1 MLNMNPWNTIQ
12 QLEADN
18 SSLAKQAILKDAL
31 AYSCPED
38 KQGTIADYS
47 DNDFILG
54 IQWALDPLVTFGVKQ
69 VPIREGADGEGLPMK
84 EFEEL
89 ASQLQH
95 RALTGHAARDAIIQD
110 MEMATNEQWNDWY
123 RRILIK
129 DLRCGTGAKLINKV
143 VPDTIPLFGCM
154 LAHDGAKHPKKI
166 EGVCYIEYKYDGVRV
181 LAIVQNGDATLYSRN
196 GKLLENFPHINEAL
210 SKPEFEGLVFDG
222 EVMSDDFQT
231 LMRQVHRKEGAQTED
246 SYLAVF
252 DMLTLEE
259 FNEGGTSMSAVDR
272 RDRLTDLSGEF
283 NYRIQLV
290 EATLVNLDLDEGQ
303 VKFKDMNKLALDE
316 GYEGLMIKPAHEGYK
331 CKRSHAWL
339 KIKPFIEVTLE
350 VVGTEEGTGKNEGM
364 LGALVVEGNDD
375 GKFFHLNVG
384 SGLTD
389 DMRKDVWAVKDAVIG
404 QLVEI
409 RADAATQS
417 QDAEDTWSLRFPR
430 FKTFRGFELG
440 EKL

>member
-1 MLNMNPWNTIQ
+1 MNPWNTIQ

-18 SSLAKQAILKDAL
+18 SSLAKQAILKVAL
-31 AYSCPED
+31 EYKAEQTD
-38 KQGTIADYS
+38 TVADYS

-54 IQWALDPLVTFGVKQ
+54 CQWALDPMVTFGVKQ

-95 RALTGHAARDAIIQD
+95 RVLTGHDARDAIIQD

-143 VPDTIPLFGCM
+143 VKGTVPLFECM

-166 EGVCYIEYKYDGVRV
+166 TGECMVEYKYDGVRV
-181 LAIVQNGDATLYSRN
+181 IAIVQNGSATLHSRN
-196 GKLLENFPHINEAL
+196 GKLLSNFPHIEEAL
-210 SKPEFEGLVFDG
+210 SKPEFNGLVFDG
-222 EVMSDDFQT
+222 EVMSEDFQS

-246 SYLAVF
+246 AYLAVF
-252 DMLTLEE
+252 DMLTLAE
-259 FNEGGTSMSAVDR
+259 FKAGGTSKTAEVRRGRLIELDHANLLPNSIRIVDAYSVNF
-272 RDRLTDLSGEF
+272 DTEEGKAEF
-283 NYRIQLV
+283 DKL
-290 EATLVNLDLDEGQ
+290 
-303 VKFKDMNKLALDE
+303 NKTALAE
-316 GYEGLMIKPAHEGYK
+316 GYEGLMIKPIDQGYK

-339 KIKPFIEVTLE
+339 KVKPFIEVTLS
-350 VVGTEEGTGKNEGM
+350 VVDVEEGTGKNAGM

-375 GKFFHLNVG
+375 GKFFQLNVG

-389 DMRKDVWAVKDAVIG
+389 DMRKDVWAVKDSVIG

-417 QDAEDTWSLRFPR
+417 QDADDVWSLRFPR
-430 FKTFRGFELG
+430 FKTFRGFAVG

>member
-1 MLNMNPWNTIQ
+1 MNPWNTIQ

-18 SSLAKQAILKDAL
+18 SSLAKQAILKVAL
-31 AYSCPED
+31 DYVA
-38 KQGTIADYS
+38 QQTGTVSDYTE
-47 DNDFILG
+47 NDFILG
-54 IQWALDPLVTFGVKQ
+54 TQLALDPMISFGVKQ

-89 ASQLQH
+89 SSSLIE
-95 RALTGHAARDAIIQD
+95 RTLTGHDARDTIIQY

-143 VPDTIPLFGCM
+143 VKGTVPLFECM

-166 EGVCYIEYKYDGVRV
+166 TGECMVEYKYDGVRV
-181 LAIVQNGDATLYSRN
+181 IAIVQNGSATLHSRN
-196 GKLLENFPHINEAL
+196 GKLLSNFPHIEEAL
-210 SKPEFEGLVFDG
+210 SKPEFDGLVFDG
-222 EVMSDDFQT
+222 EVMSEDFQS

-246 SYLAVF
+246 AYLAVF
-252 DMLTLEE
+252 DMLTLAE
-259 FNEGGTSMSAVDR
+259 FKAGGTSKTAEVRRGRLIELDHANLLPNSIRIVDAYSVNF
-272 RDRLTDLSGEF
+272 DTEEGKAEF
-283 NYRIQLV
+283 DKL
-290 EATLVNLDLDEGQ
+290 
-303 VKFKDMNKLALDE
+303 NKTALAE
-316 GYEGLMIKPAHEGYK
+316 GYEGLMIKPIDQGYK

-339 KIKPFIEVTLE
+339 KVKPFIEVTLS
-350 VVGTEEGTGKNEGM
+350 VVDVEEGTGKNAGM
-364 LGALVVEGNDD
+364 LGALVVEGEDD
-375 GKFFHLNVG
+375 GKFFQLNVG

-389 DMRKDVWAVKDAVIG
+389 DMRKDVWAVKDSVIG

-417 QDAEDTWSLRFPR
+417 QDADDVWSLRFPR
-430 FKTFRGFELG
+430 FKTFRGFAIG